1 MGLAWVLMCV
11 LSLFLLLF
19 SYKSRFFAL
28 LPERSQTSP
37 PIRSTAKLMTRRAE
51 WELLSAIACVVYIWL
66 LLQKH
71 IWRCDAFVKCVEI
84 FNLNIDFSS
93 SPVTTIAISSAH
105 PDRRSRRWLVFKKK
119 RSWSSANIYVFAF
132 TFLLQSLPAAF
143 FLCHWMALM

>member
-19 SYKSRFFAL
+19 TYKSRFFAL

-105 PDRRSRRWLVFKKK
+105 PDRRSRRWLVFKKNDLGVL
-119 RSWSSANIYVFAF
+119 RIYMCLHLHFYCKA
-132 TFLLQSLPAAF
+132 FLLLF
-143 FLCHWMALM
+143 FCCVIEWH